1 MKAEETIIN
10 GEKGWI
16 LFYISNGKKVE
27 VKEKDLFNIRNL
39 DTGFFPDI
47 NND

>member
-1 MKAEETIIN
+1 MKVDNKEDIWVIQ
-10 GEKGWI
+10 
-16 LFYISNGKKVE
+16 YIGIPGKKVE
-27 VKEKDLFNIRNL
+27 VKEKDLFNISNL

>member
-1 MKAEETIIN
+1 MAKKAGYCFT
-10 GEKGWI
+10 
-16 LFYISNGKKVE
+16 YPTAKKVE
-27 VKEKDLFNIRNL
+27 VKEKDLFNISNL